1 MQRDLGPDYGLN
13 ARVGGLG
20 ALAHPYFAKERARA
34 EIRDRE
40 EKERRERRA
49 QQQALA
55 KQAAGQVPPKGV
67 GEVGNST
74 GRSRLPHE
82 MSSGQAL
89 HVTAR
94 RREGEDTRMGR
105 DGRHRGEDGSSRRAP
120 HVPDSG
126 RGGGG
131 LLPPVDGAGGKEP
144 RQRDRDMLSSVSTLR
159 RDDLMGH
166 DGVGRGGARLDM
178 PDMSGISDRMSHHI
192 GEREGGRGLVPG
204 HGLVG
209 PGRVPTEMSR

>member
-1 MQRDLGPDYGLN
+1 M
-13 ARVGGLG
+13 
-20 ALAHPYFAKERARA
+20 LADAQAVRARA
-34 EIRDRE
+34 RLVLDRQTHS
-40 EKERRERRA
+40 KA
-49 QQQALA
+49 A
-55 KQAAGQVPPKGV
+55 AAGKG
-67 GEVGNST
+67 
-74 GRSRLPHE
+74 
-82 MSSGQAL
+82 
-89 HVTAR
+89 
-94 RREGEDTRMGR
+94 
-105 DGRHRGEDGSSRRAP
+105 
-120 HVPDSG
+120 
-126 RGGGG
+126 
-131 LLPPVDGAGGKEP
+131 DGAGGKEP